1 MAKNR
6 KDNIDS
12 FSGMFQGTETPEQ
25 EQLKGQES
33 IETLEGGKYMPTPA
47 EKAQAKA
54 QAKEK
59 VQTQE
64 TPQEK
69 PQAKKKGRPKVNREL
84 KKRYSFTMIPSLYEQ
99 SSEIASNEGK
109 SLSELITDFLTEYV
123 GKNS

>member
-33 IETLEGGKYMPTPA
+33 IETLEGGKYMPTP
-47 EKAQAKA
+47 K
-54 QAKEK
+54 
-59 VQTQE
+59 
-64 TPQEK
+64 TPAEK
-69 PQAKKKGRPKVNREL
+69 PQAEPQAEKPKKKGRPKVNREL
-84 KKRYSFTMIPSLYEQ
+84 KKRYSFTILPSLYEQ

-123 GKNS
+123 EKNS